1 MAERLSLT
9 VAYMRKESEKEWMY
23 VSVQP
28 IQLAVHLKQTRHC
41 KSTLLRYFFFKL
53 GSYCVI
59 DTTLLWPTAPLKP
72 PCQASGM
79 SGSKRAI
86 IPEGKCKDS

>member
-1 MAERLSLT
+1 M
-9 VAYMRKESEKEWMY
+9 AYMGKESEKEWIY

-28 IQLAVHLKQTRHC
+28 IQLAVHLKQTRRC
-41 KSTLLRYFFFKL
+41 KSTLLQFFFFFNL

-79 SGSKRAI
+79 SGSKWAI
-86 IPEGKCKDS
+86 ISEGK